1 MPPPPIKTYP
11 AAPSIATHT
20 HPHLSIDLDTSK
32 RSQQLASSPPTM
44 ASRSS
49 CILLAAAA
57 LAALVAVGSCAS
69 ALSFK
74 TGPGCSATKLVLIPS
89 VAISEVEVKEKGA
102 DDFSELKEGP
112 TGTWTLEGKAA
123 LKGPFSIRFAAKSGG
138 YRVVDDAIPAS
149 FKSGSVYKTTLQV

>member
-1 MPPPPIKTYP
+1 
-11 AAPSIATHT
+11 
-20 HPHLSIDLDTSK
+20 
-32 RSQQLASSPPTM
+32 M

>member
-1 MPPPPIKTYP
+1 
-11 AAPSIATHT
+11 
-20 HPHLSIDLDTSK
+20 
-32 RSQQLASSPPTM
+32 M

-49 CILLAAAA
+49 SILLVAAA
-57 LAALVAVGSCAS
+57 LASLLAVGSCA
-69 ALSFK
+69 AVSFK

-89 VAISEVEVKEKGA
+89 EAISEVEVKEKGA

-138 YRVVDDAIPAS
+138 YRVVDDAIPAYWTTGLCYQ
-149 FKSGSVYKTTLQV
+149 GSNNFY